1 MQEGGPLVASVYSD
15 SLGWGLKPAAPRAL
29 HCPLRLLYTVHT
41 EEALDSF
48 PAGPKNLEPQD
59 PGHRFRSWLASHPPE
74 VVRGELGFTAPK
86 PQASCWVGLPC
97 LSESGRIEL
106 FLHQLP

>member
-15 SLGWGLKPAAPRAL
+15 SLGWGLKPAAPQAL
-29 HCPLRLLYTVHT
+29 HCPLKLLYTVHT

-48 PAGPKNLEPQD
+48 PAGPCRTWSLRIQAT
-59 PGHRFRSWLASHPPE
+59 GSGWLASHPPE
-74 VVRGELGFTAPK
+74 VVRGELGFTTPK

-97 LSESGRIEL
+97 LFRVREN
-106 FLHQLP
+106 